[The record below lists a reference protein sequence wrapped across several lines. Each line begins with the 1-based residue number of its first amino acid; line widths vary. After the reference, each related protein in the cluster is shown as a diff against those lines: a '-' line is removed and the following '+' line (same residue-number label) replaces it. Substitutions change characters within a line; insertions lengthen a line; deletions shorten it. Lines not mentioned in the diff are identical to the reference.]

1 MSTTLT
7 DFTIGQLKH
16 LHAGKVRE
24 LYQAGLGELLLVA
37 TDRLSAFDRVLQT
50 AIPGKGA
57 VLSSLSAWWF
67 QQTADIVPNHLV
79 RVVDPSACLV
89 RACTPI
95 RIEVVVRGFLCG
107 SMARR
112 YAAGER
118 EFEGHTLPDGLREND
133 RLPEPIVTPTT
144 KEKSDRPIS
153 PAQIVSEGW
162 TSARL
167 WARMETVALELFR
180 RGTEI
185 LIEKGII
192 LVDTKYEFG
201 LLDGDLVLMDE
212 LHTPDSSRFW
222 PVESWTQEP
231 LAAVQLDKEFVR
243 RWLMENREAGQYPTR
258 LPDTVVGETVQRYRD
273 IYERITGEAAPA
285 LPRDAA
291 RRLYVNLVRN
301 EVIKDGYV
309 VIVMGSPIDEPH
321 CLKIKEIVERYEVAC
336 HMRVCSAHKNAE
348 YLTALAGFYNRSI
361 EPGAAVAV
369 AGLSN
374 GLGGAVAANFNLP
387 VTSSPPFTDRM
398 DLLININ
405 SSLMLPSRT
414 PAGTVV
420 RPESAAM
427 LALRGLNLAR
437 LRRRFSGEIAAM
449 KRDLAETD
457 ARLREK

>member
-1 MSTTLT
+1 MTATLT

-16 LHAGKVRE
+16 LHTGKVRE
-24 LYQAGLGELLLVA
+24 LYQAGPGELLLVA
-37 TDRLSAFDRVLQT
+37 TDRLSAFDQVLQT
-50 AIPGKGA
+50 PIPGKGA

-67 QQTADIVPNHLV
+67 EQTADIVPNHLV

-95 RIEVVVRGFLCG
+95 RIEVVVRGYLCG

-112 YAAGER
+112 YASGER
-118 EFEGHTLPDGLREND
+118 EFEGHTLPDGLKEND
-133 RLPEPIVTPTT
+133 RLPCPIVTPTT

-153 PAQIVSEGW
+153 PARLVEEGW
-162 TSARL
+162 ATQDQWS
-167 WARMETVALELFR
+167 RMETLGLALFA

-185 LIEKGII
+185 LRRKGII

-201 LLDGDLVLMDE
+201 MLDGGLVLMDE

-222 PVESWTQEP
+222 PAESWERDP
-231 LAAVQLDKEFVR
+231 AGAVQLDKEFVR
-243 RWLMENREAGQYPTR
+243 RWLMEHRQGDVVPTT
-258 LPDTVVGETVQRYRD
+258 LPEHVVAETAARYRE
-273 IYERITGEAAPA
+273 IYERITGSQAPA
-285 LPRDAA
+285 VPPDAP
-291 RRLYVNLVRN
+291 RRLYENLVQH

-321 CLKIKEIVERYEVAC
+321 CLKIKEIVERYDVAC
-336 HMRVCSAHKNAE
+336 RMRVCSAHKNAE
-348 YLTALAGFYNRSI
+348 YLADLAAFYNRSI

-387 VTSSPPFTDRM
+387 VTSSPPFSDRL
-398 DLLININ
+398 DLLVNIN
-405 SSLMLPSRT
+405 SSLMMPSRT
-414 PAGTVV
+414 PVGTVV

-427 LALRGLNLAR
+427 LALRGLNLVR
-437 LRRRFSGEIAAM
+437 LRRRFLGEIAAM
-449 KRDLAETD
+449 KRDLAESD
-457 ARLREK
+457 ARLRDK